1 MSDSRVIW
9 YAHRK
14 LQNPIA
20 VIGFPSVGLISS
32 ITTSFIAREL
42 KMDIAAALTT
52 PDLPP
57 YALIQSGVPYP
68 PVRVYV
74 PAAKA
79 IRKTKPKTVV
89 NETADTTPAKNVKTA
104 KPSRDLIIVTSEVA
118 PKPEQTYDVTLAL
131 FETLKELGATEF
143 VCLEGIP
150 RFDGTASMLSVGS
163 TPAMRKKAKALG
175 LNPMDEGLVRGTT
188 GVFLYEG
195 AFEKTDVLGLLCP
208 ANAQVPDPRAA
219 AALLGKDGALS
230 KLVPGLATID
240 ATPLVKE
247 ADEIETRLKSQQELE
262 NTSNQQIYG

>member
-1 MSDSRVIW
+1 MSETRVIW

-14 LQNPIA
+14 LQDPIA

-32 ITTSFIAREL
+32 IATSFVAREL
-42 KMDIAAALTT
+42 KMDIAAAVTT

-79 IRKTKPKTVV
+79 ARKAKPKAAAG
-89 NETADTTPAKNVKTA
+89 ETAPAKTA
-104 KPSRDLIIVTSEVA
+104 KPAKPARDLIIVTSEVA
-118 PKPEQTYDVTLAL
+118 PKPEQTYDVALAL
-131 FETLKELGATEF
+131 FDTLKELGATEF

-150 RFDGTASMLSVGS
+150 RFDSTTAMLSVGS

-195 AFEKTDVLGLLCP
+195 AYEKTDVLGLLCP
-208 ANAQVPDPRAA
+208 ANAQLPDPRAA
-219 AALLGKDGALS
+219 AALLGKGGALT
-230 KLVPGLATID
+230 KLIPGLAAID
-240 ATPLVKE
+240 AAPLVKE